1 MKNAPSF
8 CAAFLTSLLAL
19 AGAAHAQ
26 APVSGTV
33 QDAAGR
39 ALPFASAVLLHLPD
53 SAVAASQTTT
63 EQGTFRFEQV
73 AAGHYCLQALALGY
87 ATGRVALV
95 VSQQPVQVPAL
106 RLAATVTALKEV
118 VVQGRPPVLEQHA
131 DRTVVN
137 IDRLNTAGDNAL
149 EALRKVPGITFD
161 KDEHLVYRGSGSVL
175 VLIDGKQT
183 YLSGEALSA
192 YLRSLP
198 ASTLSQVEL
207 LPNPPAS
214 LDAAGTA
221 GVINIRTKRSM
232 LPGLTGT
239 TTLTAGKGRYERG
252 TAGANLA
259 YNVGQV
265 RTFGRATLGY
275 SNSFNNLVITRQ
287 IRDTAFTQ
295 QNYWHPLLKSISY
308 AAGADMALSKR
319 QTLGGQVRGS
329 YGVSDAQVSSESVA
343 TAPDGSAAGRL
354 AMRNPKSNFSRN
366 VALNLNYRF
375 ALDSLGRE
383 LTADADLVQG
393 ADGGRQD
400 FMPLNAPPAGAAGAL
415 LGRQRSEEA
424 SDVTIRALKADYVH
438 PLPGHWRAEAG
449 AKVSAVTT
457 RSSIAF
463 EKLRGAEQ
471 WQLDATR
478 TNEFRYDE
486 RITAG
491 YFTLSTTL
499 QRLELKAGLRGEH
512 THSLGESPTTGQRVA
527 RDYFQLF
534 PTLFASYKLG
544 ERDQLS
550 VSGGRRISRPSY
562 QSLNPFVNYTD
573 AYTAMQG
580 NPFLA
585 PSLARSFV
593 LNYLHHDFQVL
604 SLSYLLETDVVS
616 EVAYQ
621 NDQTKVITTRPMN
634 LDRALTLTLSSG
646 GHTDLTKWWGMD
658 NQMAATYN
666 AVQTQVEG
674 QAVALRRVAAGV
686 STDHTFRLPR
696 QVQLLVGG
704 AYESPSVQGLFYTR
718 ASGYVNLGLK
728 KQFWNERAT
737 LSLKLNDVFNTS
749 RFRSSMQYNNVN
761 LTWNNQWESRR
772 LALSFTYKLA
782 GGKTH
787 SARTSGS
794 ADEESRAGH

>member
-1 MKNAPSF
+1 MPNATLSR
-8 CAAFLTSLLAL
+8 AALLVSLLAL

-26 APVSGTV
+26 APVGGIV

-39 ALPFASAVLLHLPD
+39 ALPFATTVLLHLPD

-63 EQGTFRFEQV
+63 EQGQYRFERV
-73 AAGHYCLQALALGY
+73 TAGRYCLRVLALGY
-87 ATGRVALV
+87 TPGRVALAV
-95 VSQQPVQVPAL
+95 GTQPVQVPAL
-106 RLAATVTALKEV
+106 QLTTAATALKEV
-118 VVQGRPPVLEQHA
+118 VVQGRPPMLEQHA

-137 IDRLNTAGDNAL
+137 MDRLNTAGDNAL
-149 EALRKVPGITFD
+149 EALRKVPGITLD

-183 YLSGEALSA
+183 YLAGEALSQ
-192 YLRSLP
+192 YLKSLP

-221 GVINIRTKRSM
+221 GVINIRTKRSA

-252 TAGANLA
+252 SAGANLA
-259 YNVGQV
+259 YNVGKV
-265 RTFGRATLGY
+265 HTFGRANAVY

-287 IRDTAFTQ
+287 IRDTTFAQ
-295 QNYWHPLLKSISY
+295 QNYWHPIYQGLSY
-308 AAGADMALSKR
+308 AAGADVALAPR
-319 QTLGGQVRGS
+319 QTLGGQVRGA
-329 YGVSDAQVSSESVA
+329 YGTTDAQVSSESVA
-343 TAPDGSAAGRL
+343 TAPDGSAAGSL
-354 AMRNPKSNFSRN
+354 AMRNPKSDFSRN
-366 VALNLNYRF
+366 VALNLNYRLV
-375 ALDSLGRE
+375 LDSLGRE

-393 ADGGRQD
+393 TDAGQQD
-400 FMPLNAPPAGAAGAL
+400 FLPLNSPPAGASGAL
-415 LGRQRSEEA
+415 LGQQRSQEA
-424 SDVTIRALKADYVH
+424 ADVTIRAVKADYVH

-449 AKVSAVTT
+449 AKASSVTT

-463 EKLRGAEQ
+463 EKLGGANE
-471 WQLDATR
+471 WQPDATR
-478 TNEFRYDE
+478 TNQFQYDE
-486 RITAG
+486 RIAAA
-491 YFTLSTTL
+491 YFTLSTSL
-499 QRLELKAGLRGEH
+499 PRLELKAGLRGEH
-512 THSLGESPTTGQRVA
+512 TRSVGESPTTGQRVA
-527 RDYFQLF
+527 RQYFQLF
-534 PTLFASYKLG
+534 PTVFASYKLG

-550 VSGGRRISRPSY
+550 WSAGRRISRPSY
-562 QSLNPFVNYTD
+562 QSLNPFLNYSD

-585 PSLARSFV
+585 PSLASSFV

-621 NDQTKVITTRPMN
+621 NDQTKVTTTRPMN

-658 NQMAATYN
+658 NQLAATYS
-666 AVQTQVEG
+666 AVHTQVED
-674 QAVALRRVAAGV
+674 QAVQLGRVAAAV
-686 STDHTFRLPR
+686 SSDHTFRLPR

-704 AYESPSVQGLFYTR
+704 AYESPSVQGLFYTK
-718 ASGYVNLGLK
+718 AKGYFNLGLK
-728 KQFWNERAT
+728 KQLWNERAT
-737 LSLKLNDVFNTS
+737 LSLKLNDVFNTN
-749 RFRSSMQYNNVN
+749 RFRTSMQYNNIN

-782 GGKTH
+782 GGKIH
-787 SARTSGS
+787 SNRTSS
-794 ADEESRAGH
+794 AADEESRAGR